1 MNTDKPSTDT
11 PAIDKPFT
19 DKLVGETPA
28 SETQFSETPATDKLT
43 PSPRPLLSTPNVNHW
58 FAAALTDPARKAQL
72 KHDWVGLLLTE
83 IEATPQ
89 QQASLRSLPPADA
102 KELQAVIAQVAEHGG
117 TIHVDRPS
125 ETGPGMLVVQ
135 PAHPGGPAATHGG
148 PAATHGGPA
157 ATHGGPAPEA
167 AVAGGGAAGLSVG
180 IFHCTFDAH
189 CRHWHCA
196 WGPAKK
202 QLAE

>member
-1 MNTDKPSTDT
+1 MNTDKPS
-11 PAIDKPFT
+11 
-19 DKLVGETPA
+19 
-28 SETQFSETPATDKLT
+28 SETQSTDKLT
-43 PSPRPLLSTPNVNHW
+43 ASPRPLLSTPNVNHW
-58 FAAALTDPARKAQL
+58 FAAALTDPSRKAQL

-125 ETGPGMLVVQ
+125 ETGPGMLIVQ
-135 PAHPGGPAATHGG
+135 PAHPGGPAATPGG
-148 PAATHGGPA
+148 PV
-157 ATHGGPAPEA
+157 PEA
-167 AVAGGGAAGLSVG
+167 AIGGGGAAGLSIG

-189 CRHWHCA
+189 CRHWHCS
-196 WGPAKK
+196 WGPAIKN
-202 QLAE
+202 LAD